1 MTEDVQVRMLRH
13 AGTHP
18 DAPFLAAPGRPAMR
32 WGALA
37 RHVEQVRER
46 FEEWGLARGDIVAV
60 STADRTMATSLFACA
75 PAAST
80 ATLIP
85 DGLAEDTCTELLV
98 RMGVRAV
105 VVPAGAATA
114 LGSAA
119 HALGIPTIIATRGED
134 AGAFE
139 LSCRRPPGGRSSA
152 RPAHPA
158 TWAYVG
164 ITSGTTDRPKLVPY
178 SHRSIVEI
186 SDALGT
192 VLRVVRDDVS
202 ALVTPIHL
210 ANGQRTAFL
219 LPVMNG
225 ASVTCLPE
233 AGIGPLVE
241 ALGEGRI
248 TFLSAT
254 FTLFRALLERAGRD
268 PSLRSSRLR
277 FLRVASGALDP
288 DEIRRLEDL
297 FGVPVVTGLATTET
311 GVITHQRLPPE
322 PRTPGSVGAPLLA
335 EVRLV
340 NDDGSATRRGD
351 AGEVLVRGPQVF
363 DGYLDDA
370 ALDAAS
376 RIDGWFR
383 TGDLA
388 RFDMAGDLHVVGRL
402 KDVINRGGEKIAPLE
417 IDAVLRGV
425 PGIRDAAAFGVPHFT
440 LGEEVVAA
448 VVREDGARIEA
459 QDVIDAVRER
469 LGARRTPRRV
479 WFVSELP
486 RNRAGKVQRV
496 RLRELAGTADA
507 TGRAEPDGDPAIS
520 PFTCALA
527 MLWSSVL
534 RVAEVRGDADFH
546 ALGGDAHAAEVIA
559 AQVRSAFGV
568 DVPAPSPGGA
578 CSTLDAM
585 ARALERAIN
594 AQASGDAA
602 PAPLEVR
609 RPA

>member
-1 MTEDVQVRMLRH
+1 MTEDVQARLLRH
-13 AGTHP
+13 ARTHP

-37 RHVEQVRER
+37 RHIEQVRER
-46 FEEWGLARGDIVAV
+46 FEDWGLVRGDIVAV
-60 STADRTMATSLFACA
+60 STADRTMATSLFACV
-75 PAAST
+75 PASST

-85 DGLAEDTCTELLV
+85 DGLAEDACTELLV

-105 VVPAGAATA
+105 VVPAGAASA

-119 HALGIPTIIATRGED
+119 HSLGVPTIVATRGAD

-192 VLRVVRDDVS
+192 VLRIVRDDVS

-210 ANGQRTAFL
+210 ANGQRTAFM
-219 LPVMNG
+219 LPVMHG
-225 ASVTCLPE
+225 ASVICLPE

-241 ALGEGRI
+241 ALREGRI

-288 DEIRRLEDL
+288 DRIRRLEDL

-322 PRTPGSVGAPLLA
+322 SRTPGSAGAPLLA
-335 EVRLV
+335 EVCLV
-340 NDDGSATRRGD
+340 NDDGSATLRGD
-351 AGEVLVRGPQVF
+351 VGEVLVRGPQVF

-388 RFDMAGDLHVVGRL
+388 RFDVAGDLHVVGRL

-425 PGIRDAAAFGVPHFT
+425 PGIRDAAAFGVPHPT

-448 VVREDGARIEA
+448 VVREDGATIEA

-479 WFVSELP
+479 GFVSELP
-486 RNRAGKVQRV
+486 RNRAGKVLR
-496 RLRELAGTADA
+496 RSLREAFGSADPIV
-507 TGRAEPDGDPAIS
+507 RADPPDDPPPS
-520 PFTCALA
+520 PFAAALMA
-527 MLWSSVL
+527 LWCSVL
-534 RVAEVRGDADFH
+534 GVSRVPARATFNS
-546 ALGGDAHAAEVIA
+546 LGGDAAAAEDLVA
-559 AQVRSAFGV
+559 RVKGAFRV
-568 DVPAPSPGGA
+568 DVPAPLPGTEEE
-578 CSTLDAM
+578 TLDGM
-585 ARALERAIN
+585 ARLIERALGSRSVGVGS
-594 AQASGDAA
+594 AGRATSPKSG
-602 PAPLEVR
+602 
-609 RPA
+609 